1 MDSFSPSFWILH
13 GEKQASSIFSFWDY
27 DVIEIKPILDFL
39 EVFKKTYTLSTF
51 VLSLISFP
59 NHPNLFLLKKKKKKK
74 KKQPHIQ
81 WKCEIVCSPESAAS
95 LSILD
100 VLGSQVH
107 QRRFEKQKHR
117 YQAGILHTLSCSDSH
132 TLLYVQLLMKSL
144 KAEILVL

>member
-74 KKQPHIQ
+74 NNHTYNGNVRQFVLLSLLPAFPFLMFQAVKFIRGGLRSRSTDIKLESCIHYLAVIHIHY
-81 WKCEIVCSPESAAS
+81 CM
-95 LSILD
+95 
-100 VLGSQVH
+100 
-107 QRRFEKQKHR
+107 
-117 YQAGILHTLSCSDSH
+117 YSC
-132 TLLYVQLLMKSL
+132 
-144 KAEILVL
+144 